1 MNLNDIVKNYITEDF
16 QYECKARLDRNN
28 IIGWLKTVDAFANTK
43 GGIFFIGVEDKSF
56 KLIGFEQNEIDKE
69 KMFFYNTL
77 KEHFNTIPEI
87 KTELIEY
94 QIKDKTRYILKIQI
108 FESEMKPVILMYQGM
123 PCIYKRRD
131 GYTSPCEVEELI
143 SMTVNNK
150 MVKFDTSITDIKFDI
165 NDFNKLSKFFKDHT
179 NMELTEKLLS
189 SINFFNKD
197 GFLTRGALLF
207 KDDYTGEDT
216 SVVCSIYEGFTRGDD
231 KIIASNNFKGNLIDT
246 LEFMQTFVKINTN
259 HGFIK
264 KDTSRIDIDAYPVR
278 SVFESLINALAHR
291 DYFIKGSDIFVD
303 LFKNRLVI
311 SSPGSI
317 FKDNESKTTY
327 QLDKLISSRRNELI
341 SNTFVLCKVMEAKGT
356 GFKKILE
363 DYKESD
369 ESHKPFIRSKYNQ
382 FSITLPDLTYSDG
395 VSIDEDAIKINGII
409 NNPSKYDIKILSFAY
424 SNYKNVKEITTYLG
438 ISNSTFIRKSVLDNL
453 VNQKYLILNVTK
465 KEKQYITNHELVSKI

>member
-1 MNLNDIVKNYITEDF
+1 MYIQDLVRLQIF
-16 QYECKARLDRNN
+16 RDSKYEFINELDKQNT
-28 IIGWLKTVDAFANTK
+28 ISWLKTVDAFANTK
-43 GGIFFIGVEDKSF
+43 GGVFFIGVEDKSY

-69 KMFFYNTL
+69 KLFFYNTL
-77 KEHFNTIPEI
+77 KEHFDVISEI

-94 QIKDKTRYILKIQI
+94 QIKDKSRYILKINV
-108 FESEMKPVILMYQGM
+108 FESETKPVILMYQGL

-131 GYTSPCEVEELI
+131 GYTSPCGVEELI
-143 SMTVNNK
+143 SMTISNK
-150 MVKFDTSITDIKFDI
+150 TVKFDSAITDIKFDI
-165 NDFNKLSKFFKDHT
+165 NDFNKLSKFFNEHT

-197 GFLTRGALLF
+197 KFLTRGALLF

-216 SVVCSIYEGFTRGDD
+216 SIVCSIYEGFTRGDD
-231 KIIASNNFKGNLIDT
+231 RIISSNRFKGNLIDD
-246 LEFMQTFVKINTN
+246 LEFMLNFIKINTN

-264 KDTSRIDIDAYPVR
+264 KDTYRIDIDAYPIR

-341 SNTFVLCKVMEAKGT
+341 SNVFVLCKVIKLKGLDL
-356 GFKKILE
+356 KRYLKITRILMNPINHLLE
-363 DYKESD
+363 V
-369 ESHKPFIRSKYNQ
+369 N
-382 FSITLPDLTYSDG
+382 
-395 VSIDEDAIKINGII
+395 II
-409 NNPSKYDIKILSFAY
+409 SFQLLFQ
-424 SNYKNVKEITTYLG
+424 I
-438 ISNSTFIRKSVLDNL
+438 
-453 VNQKYLILNVTK
+453 
-465 KEKQYITNHELVSKI
+465 